1 MFQLEFSRMF
11 HYDSLCFIMFH
22 YVSVENKDELVE
34 NGDEREKRMEMK
46 TMYGDE
52 PVPNRDKRGKRT

>member
-1 MFQLEFSRMF
+1 MF
-11 HYDSLCFIMFH
+11 HN
-22 YVSVENKDELVE
+22 VSVENKDELVE